1 MLPSCKAHRCW
12 KKELEQWVSNW
23 LRSQRTLHWLPHH
36 WPVYLAVGLL
46 AKSTFHDDVQGH
58 QVDVF
63 KNLHGC
69 FLSAPDLLPFILA
82 EEAKINIIT
91 TIKWSLFACF
101 FPNPALIILGTKPW
115 PYRNQR
121 PRVNSPCVYFG
132 HEEGK
137 IHTKWARK
145 SMMHTSHLANGL
157 SGVVMA
163 LHQTAQSSTHPPN

>member
-12 KKELEQWVSNW
+12 KKELEQWVNNW
-23 LRSQRTLHWLPHH
+23 LRSQRTHWLPHH

-91 TIKWSLFACF
+91 IIKWSLFACF

-121 PRVNSPCVYFG
+121 PGVNSPCVYFA

-163 LHQTAQSSTHPPN
+163 LHQTAQSSTPPP